1 MFAIGRNDHVY
12 QLAPSLGPAWRDL
25 GPPPSSAPS
34 GTPSFGATRGFIGGL
49 VLGRDRHLYGLWSSE
64 GDRFSWN
71 DHGAPP
77 GTADSLVLI
86 GVGPGYPSL
95 IAGETY
101 VGVLVV
107 SDSGELSELYRT
119 GDGAWNWVS
128 IGPPMGRR
136 NPRVAV
142 SDPSYVGVAMGYRG
156 VFMNGS
162 TVTSTRRPR
171 RAAATTGLGR
181 TTARELGFCEG
192 AMTPVGA
199 GRSVVRHE
207 RRVLGS
213 IAPMAGPSP
222 AN

>member
-1 MFAIGRNDHVY
+1 MGH
-12 QLAPSLGPAWRDL
+12 G
-25 GPPPSSAPS
+25 SSPNPKVVLPTGYYVIIS
-34 GTPSFGATRGFIGGL
+34 RLVVWATSCSSKSGGL
-49 VLGRDRHLYGLWSSE
+49 VQCKRT
-64 GDRFSWN
+64 
-71 DHGAPP
+71 PP

-156 VFMNGS
+156 GFMNGLDGHLYEAS
-162 TVTSTRRPR
+162 ASGSGHDWTWTDH
-171 RAAATTGLGR
+171 
-181 TTARELGFCEG
+181 G
-192 AMTPVGA
+192 A
-199 GRSVVRHE
+199 
-207 RRVLGS
+207 
-213 IAPMAGPSP
+213 
-222 AN
+222 